1 MSASN
6 KLYKIRCIGEYPGFT
21 IGDEYLGNIGY
32 GPFGEV
38 GMHTLDDDGDSRT
51 LNLDNTQDFE
61 YIPPVTCSVIDD
73 FLAEQED
80 EDDDDD

>member
-6 KLYKIRCIGEYPGFT
+6 KPYKIRCKGEYPGFT
-21 IGDEYLGNIGY
+21 IGCEYLGHIGY
-32 GPFGEV
+32 GYCGEV

-61 YIPPVTCSVIDD
+61 YIPPVTCCVIDD
-73 FLAEQED
+73 FLAEHED
-80 EDDDDD
+80 EEDD